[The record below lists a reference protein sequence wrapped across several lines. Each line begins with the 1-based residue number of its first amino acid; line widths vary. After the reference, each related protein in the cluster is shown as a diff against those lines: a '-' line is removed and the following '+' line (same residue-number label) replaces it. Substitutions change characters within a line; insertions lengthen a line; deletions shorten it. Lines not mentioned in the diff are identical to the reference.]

1 MNTALRRRIG
11 RLLCYAGLFTL
22 ATTANAEPQQ
32 SIELRLLNNVYSG
45 PVDNWYWNG
54 LAQAIINLRAPRN
67 ETVRAHLQLKTT
79 LSSAGLLSGAPA
91 IDTTQRLATA
101 CSGFLASGFLCLDVP
116 YANIRV
122 RFVTEEGYAM
132 RLNVGRAR
140 LTWGDGSFYNA
151 ADSLFGVAAQNP
163 DLTRSAIREET
174 TWLLA
179 GYFPLGRFGF
189 IEPLLLPPLSV
200 LTNAPLENLAAGL
213 RVQGKVANIK
223 GELSYLFRAEQSR
236 HIPALSLQG
245 NLGIDWYLSSSFVVE
260 SHAADVAQRI
270 WESWK
275 ISLGLLHIIDLEGD
289 SSLSLRLESLWAP
302 GGFWEAQ
309 ALSATQQPRTV
320 NYGLFLYPEVLLSLS
335 GGFQIFLRTIFSPI
349 DLSALITT
357 GIVWQPYTGLS
368 IALFPAVQL
377 GETQDTYHIDLP
389 GGITVALNVSYIF

>member
-1 MNTALRRRIG
+1 MNAAGGRRIG
-11 RLLCYAGLFTL
+11 CLLCYACILTV
-22 ATTANAEPQQ
+22 AANAEPQQ
-32 SIELRLLNNVYSG
+32 SVELRLLNNVYSG
-45 PVDNWYWNG
+45 PIANWYWNG
-54 LAQAIINLRAPRN
+54 WAQAIINLRAPRN

-79 LSSAGLLSGAPA
+79 LSSAGLLRGDPP
-91 IDTTQRLATA
+91 IDNTLRLPTA

-132 RLNVGRAR
+132 RLNAGRAR

-163 DLTRSAIREET
+163 DLTQSTIREET

-200 LTNAPLENLAAGL
+200 LTNAPLEHLAAGL
-213 RVQGKVANIK
+213 RVQGKVADIK

-245 NLGIDWYLSSSFVVE
+245 NLGIDWYLSSSFAVE
-260 SHAADVAQRI
+260 SDAANAAQRI
-270 WESWK
+270 GESWK

-302 GGFWEAQ
+302 GGIWEAR
-309 ALSATQQPRTV
+309 ALTADQQPRTV
-320 NYGLFLYPEVLLSLS
+320 NYGLFLYPEILLSLS
-335 GGFQIFLRTIFSPI
+335 GSFQIYLRTIFSPV
-349 DLSALITT
+349 DLSALISA
-357 GIVWQPYTGLS
+357 GVVWQPYTGLS
-368 IALFPAVQL
+368 ISLFPSLQL
-377 GETQDTYHIDLP
+377 GEAQDIYHIDLP
-389 GGITVALNVSYIF
+389 GGINVALNVSYLF